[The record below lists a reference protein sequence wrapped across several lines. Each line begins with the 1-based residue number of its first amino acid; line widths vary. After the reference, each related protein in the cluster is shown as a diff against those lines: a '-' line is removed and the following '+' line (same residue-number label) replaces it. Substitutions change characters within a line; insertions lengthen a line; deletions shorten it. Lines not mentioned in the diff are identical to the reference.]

1 VTASE
6 WEKEL
11 LLAGE
16 GNEWAAPLLAKWADT
31 VADLSICERER
42 DELLIR
48 IEFCHKVNKT
58 NHGCA
63 EKAKAE
69 RDEYKRDAS
78 VMAATQCIHDMRGDD
93 HGNAVCP
100 LEAEVKALREE
111 LADYQSYYEN
121 AVYEGSDWE
130 LLDRIESRRSR
141 G

>member
-42 DELLIR
+42 DAY
-48 IEFCHKVNKT
+48 K
-58 NHGCA
+58 
-63 EKAKAE
+63 KAKEQNDERYMTE
-69 RDEYKRDAS
+69 RDEARF
-78 VMAATQCIHDMRGDD
+78 
-93 HGNAVCP
+93 
-100 LEAEVKALREE
+100 EVKALREE
-111 LADYQSYYEN
+111 LADYRAYYEN